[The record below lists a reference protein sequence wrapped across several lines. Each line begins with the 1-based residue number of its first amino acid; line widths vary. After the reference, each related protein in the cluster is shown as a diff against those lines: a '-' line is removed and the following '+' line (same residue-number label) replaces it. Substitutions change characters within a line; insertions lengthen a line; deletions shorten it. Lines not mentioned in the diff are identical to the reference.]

1 MVDVKRRENDMLDAL
16 GKLYD
21 RKRMTLVQLDLF
33 EYGYPSLKPLWDDLR
48 RCLEGDE

>member
-1 MVDVKRRENDMLDAL
+1 MDVQKREDRLLDSIAT
-16 GKLYD
+16 LYQ

-33 EYGYPSLKPLWDDLR
+33 EYGYPDMKPLWDDLR